1 MIFNCF
7 SLPLVAEI
15 RSIEGVGGEASVR
28 YKEDIFYR
36 YKEVRYMRVLL
47 YNIHSE
53 KSLFNLKNSFFVC
66 IVCIA
71 MGSKKNVL
79 LIQTN
84 CLVDVLF

>member
-1 MIFNCF
+1 
-7 SLPLVAEI
+7 
-15 RSIEGVGGEASVR
+15 
-28 YKEDIFYR
+28 
-36 YKEVRYMRVLL
+36 MRVLL

-84 CLVDVLF
+84 CLVDVLFWIEHMISVLKKIMLWIQKNYFLTLSNVLLSKECFIQMH